1 MATRRTLAEP
11 QLLTCVKSE
20 DFNYV
25 PVFSVERPNNT
36 RVMIIHTMLFNA
48 LYYSWK
54 NSPCQ
59 PITKLYGNTPF
70 GCLVTDESFEK
81 MAARTAIFEICGIK
95 LVWSEVGFFL
105 CVCQNNDAATAG
117 QKKNTK
123 GSLQCKHRL
132 QVDNR
137 RSDTHPVVRPVM
149 CPSVLWAT
157 GTSFQSG
164 TNNLCEQIHT
174 SESK

>member
-1 MATRRTLAEP
+1 MATSRTLAEP

-36 RVMIIHTMLFNA
+36 RVMIIHAVLFNT

-81 MAARTAIFEICGIK
+81 IAARTAIFEICGIK
-95 LVWSEVGFFL
+95 LVWSEVGFF
-105 CVCQNNDAATAG
+105 CVSVKTTTQLQLD
-117 QKKNTK
+117 KKNTK

-174 SESK
+174 SECK

>member
-1 MATRRTLAEP
+1 
-11 QLLTCVKSE
+11 
-20 DFNYV
+20 
-25 PVFSVERPNNT
+25 
-36 RVMIIHTMLFNA
+36 MIIHTMLFNA

-81 MAARTAIFEICGIK
+81 IAARTAIFEICGIK

-117 QKKNTK
+117 QKNH
-123 GSLQCKHRL
+123 QR
-132 QVDNR
+132 Q
-137 RSDTHPVVRPVM
+137 
-149 CPSVLWAT
+149 PSM
-157 GTSFQSG
+157 
-164 TNNLCEQIHT
+164 
-174 SESK
+174 

>member
-1 MATRRTLAEP
+1 MATSRTLAEP

-36 RVMIIHTMLFNA
+36 RVMIIHAVLFNA

-81 MAARTAIFEICGIK
+81 IAARTAIFEICGIK
-95 LVWSEVGFFL
+95 LVWSEVGFFSACL
-105 CVCQNNDAATAG
+105 SKQRRSYSWT
-117 QKKNTK
+117 KTTK

-149 CPSVLWAT
+149 CPFVLWAT

-174 SESK
+174 SECK

>member
-1 MATRRTLAEP
+1 MATSRTLAEP

-36 RVMIIHTMLFNA
+36 RVMIIHAVLFNA

-81 MAARTAIFEICGIK
+81 IAARTAIFEICGIK
-95 LVWSEVGFFL
+95 LVWSEVGFFSACL
-105 CVCQNNDAATAG
+105 SKQ
-117 QKKNTK
+117 
-123 GSLQCKHRL
+123 
-132 QVDNR
+132 R
-137 RSDTHPVVRPVM
+137 RSYSWTKKTPKAAFNVNTVSR
-149 CPSVLWAT
+149 WTT
-157 GTSFQSG
+157 GGVIHILLSG
-164 TNNLCEQIHT
+164 L
-174 SESK
+174 

>member
-25 PVFSVERPNNT
+25 PAFSVERPNNT

-117 QKKNTK
+117 QKKTPKAAFNVNTV
-123 GSLQCKHRL
+123 SRW
-132 QVDNR
+132 
-137 RSDTHPVVRPVM
+137 T
-149 CPSVLWAT
+149 T
-157 GTSFQSG
+157 GGVIHILLSG
-164 TNNLCEQIHT
+164 L
-174 SESK
+174 